1 LSEVTRVLR
10 LLVLFAAFFVVA
22 ARCLGSYSPLASSA
36 EPSSGA
42 SESQAR
48 PSPSAPIDQD
58 APCTADLDDDS
69 DDGADAL
76 LAPAPVRLSTLVD
89 EAPAGLGRGVWA
101 AQGPLPSHASSL
113 ERPPRA

>member
-1 LSEVTRVLR
+1 MSEVTRVLR

-22 ARCLGSYSPLASSA
+22 VRCFGSYSALASAA
-36 EPSSGA
+36 EPSSRV
-42 SESQAR
+42 SKSQAR

-58 APCTADLDDDS
+58 APCTAELDDDS
-69 DDGADAL
+69 DDSADAL
-76 LAPAPVRLSTLVD
+76 LAPAPVRLSALID
-89 EAPAGLGRGVWA
+89 DAPAGLDRGVWA